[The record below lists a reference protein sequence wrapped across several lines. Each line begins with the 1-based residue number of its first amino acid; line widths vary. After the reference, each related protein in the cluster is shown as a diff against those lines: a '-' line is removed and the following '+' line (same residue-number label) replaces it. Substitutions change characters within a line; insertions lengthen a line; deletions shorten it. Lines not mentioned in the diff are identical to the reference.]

1 MPKRISVADVTPIRV
16 VIVTMDSHL
25 ASAAVRARTTQ
36 QAELPGL
43 DLKVHA
49 ADEWGCNPTALEHC
63 LADIATGDI
72 VVATMLF
79 MEDHIQPVL
88 PALQARRDHC
98 DAMIGCLSAGEV
110 VRLTRLG
117 KLTMAGSATGVLG
130 LLKRLRGSSRPGGA
144 SSGQGQMKMLQRMPR
159 LLRYIP
165 GTAQDLRAYFLTLQ
179 YWLAGSEQNFANM
192 VRYLVG
198 RYADGPRAS
207 LRGKLNAAEPVTYPD
222 VGLYH
227 PRLPQRIVERADQL
241 PALAKPVGR
250 VGVILMRSYLLAANT
265 AHYDGVIAALE
276 ARGLTVV
283 PVFACGLDSRP
294 AIEAYFQKDGVAA
307 VDAVVSLTGFSLVGG
322 PAYNDAHAAEEVLAQ
337 LDVPYVAAHPVEF
350 QTLEQWGGSERG
362 LLPVESTIMVA
373 IPELDGATGPTVFG
387 GRVGAPGSTCQGC
400 HERCTFHEGQGARDM
415 HPCPERART
424 LADRV
429 AKLVALRRGARAER
443 RVALVLFNFPP

>member
-25 ASAAVRARTTQ
+25 ASAAVRARTTL

-165 GTAQDLRAYFLTLQ
+165 GTAQD
-179 YWLAGSEQNFANM
+179 
-192 VRYLVG
+192 
-198 RYADGPRAS
+198 
-207 LRGKLNAAEPVTYPD
+207 
-222 VGLYH
+222 
-227 PRLPQRIVERADQL
+227 IV
-241 PALAKPVGR
+241 
-250 VGVILMRSYLLAANT
+250 
-265 AHYDGVIAALE
+265 
-276 ARGLTVV
+276 
-283 PVFACGLDSRP
+283 
-294 AIEAYFQKDGVAA
+294 
-307 VDAVVSLTGFSLVGG
+307 
-322 PAYNDAHAAEEVLAQ
+322 
-337 LDVPYVAAHPVEF
+337 
-350 QTLEQWGGSERG
+350 
-362 LLPVESTIMVA
+362 
-373 IPELDGATGPTVFG
+373 
-387 GRVGAPGSTCQGC
+387 
-400 HERCTFHEGQGARDM
+400 
-415 HPCPERART
+415 
-424 LADRV
+424 
-429 AKLVALRRGARAER
+429 
-443 RVALVLFNFPP
+443 